1 MMYERQSNIA
11 MLRMYTYATPP
22 LEQGSSATW
31 LGLNQ
36 CVKCC
41 DSFPGIKWWHNST
54 STCQM

>member
-1 MMYERQSNIA
+1 MYERQRNIA
-11 MLRMYTYATPP
+11 MLRIYKHATPH
-22 LEQGSSATW
+22 LEQGSSAATW

-41 DSFPGIKWWHNST
+41 DSFLRIKCWHNST